1 METNEE
7 RRLGSAPAL
16 DWSHAL
22 LWLQRAARH
31 AGGNRA
37 DCEDAAQ
44 EAAVRAWQ
52 AVGGGR
58 SGEVRALDRLLAKKL
73 RDATIDL
80 ARQRRRRERHERS
93 AADVDP
99 ARTGEAAPA
108 PTGCAANEAAMDSLV
123 EQVAGPAFAGLARAD
138 LDLWLAA
145 RVEGHGWKAAG
156 EAAGL
161 DKAAV
166 AGVWRRISRFLSA
179 ESAFG
184 RLTQRRV
191 LVSHRRRALHA
202 RVVRCPALSSA
213 RYIECDSIAPHRVCH
228 GR

>member
-52 AVGGGR
+52 AVGGWR
-58 SGEVRALDRLLAKKL
+58 CGEMRALDRLLAKKL
-73 RDATIDL
+73 REATIDL
-80 ARQRRRRERHERS
+80 ARQRQRRERHERS

-99 ARTGEAAPA
+99 ALTGDAAPA
-108 PTGCAANEAAMDSLV
+108 PTGGAADEAAMGSLV
-123 EQVAGPAFAGLARAD
+123 EQVAGPALAGLARAD

-166 AGVWRRISRFLSA
+166 ARVRRRISRFLSA
-179 ESAFG
+179 EGALG
-184 RLTQRRV
+184 RLSQRLDDV
-191 LVSHRRRALHA
+191 
-202 RVVRCPALSSA
+202 P
-213 RYIECDSIAPHRVCH
+213 
-228 GR
+228 